1 MSWRSSSSCSLSP
14 SYWLVGGS
22 PQGLADSVKSFDP
35 TTIEDPWERGQAEV
49 VQVFSGTVNL
59 SEVLAEL
66 GLS

>member
-1 MSWRSSSSCSLSP
+1 MAVELELFAIP
-14 SYWLVGGS
+14 KLVGLVGGS
-22 PQGLADSVKSFDP
+22 PQALADLVKSFDP
-35 TTIEDPWERGQAEV
+35 TTIEDPRERRQAEV